1 MLMVKSPMDLEKVE
15 TIEQKL
21 YQAAWMVR
29 EKAWAPYSGFRV
41 GAALFL
47 PEQQLVVAGVN
58 VENASFGATICA
70 ERSAMMASIS
80 QFGKTAIGMLLVAT
94 DASVPA
100 VPCALC
106 LQVLAE
112 FCRPDMPVLLANAG
126 GIVERLHF
134 SDLLPRPFTVF

>member
-1 MLMVKSPMDLEKVE
+1 MQLEKIDE
-15 TIEQKL
+15 IEQKL
-21 YQAAWMVR
+21 YQAAWNAR

-41 GAALFL
+41 GASLYL
-47 PEQQLVVAGVN
+47 PDHNSVIVGVN

-70 ERSAMMASIS
+70 ERSAMMATIS
-80 QFGKTAIGMLLVAT
+80 LYGKSSVGMVLVAT
-94 DASVPA
+94 DAVAPA

-112 FCRPDMPVLLANAG
+112 FCQPDMPILLANAT
-126 GIVERLHF
+126 GIVERLRF